1 MEKKTL
7 KSSTRVLK
15 RFVFVVFLWV
25 SLDGICQKKVD
36 VVVYGGTAGGYS
48 AAIQV
53 ARMGKTVALL
63 EPTQHIGGNVVEGL
77 GGTDIDNHKEFQNSP
92 AVSGIALEFY
102 RRVAKAYGREE
113 AFEKMLKNKEKDT
126 RHWRLESSVAEKVI
140 NEWLAEYKIALYYQA
155 RLSEAK
161 GDVSKKGTQITQ
173 IKTEDGRVFQAKIFI
188 DATIEGDL
196 LAAAGVST
204 RVGREANSQYNETL
218 NGIRG
223 ETTRAQ
229 FTVKVNPYK
238 DPTNPKSGLIPTIQD
253 EPLGTPG
260 AADNHLQA
268 YCFRVCL
275 TKNST
280 NQISFYKPEKY
291 NRAMYEIYL
300 RYLGAGGKLYKP
312 YAELPNG
319 KTDLGAWHDLSHNL
333 YGMNVEYPLGNY
345 ATRQRIVEEH
355 KTFTQG
361 LFYFLAN
368 DPEVGRLDSSLQKE
382 WASWGYAKDEFV
394 DNQGF
399 PRMFYV
405 RNARRMVSDYVI
417 TEHHVKKQNPTP
429 VEDPVSIAYWPTDVH
444 SSRRIVKDGYAYN
457 EGYVFGGN
465 YWRPLPI
472 SYRALVPR
480 KNECTNLLTPTCPS
494 STHLAYGAI
503 RIEFT
508 FMSLGQAVGAAA
520 VLAIET
526 KSSVQ
531 KVNYNQLK
539 TVLTAAGA
547 ILDAAKVGVPV
558 E

>member
-7 KSSTRVLK
+7 KSSAKDLNRLI
-15 RFVFVVFLWV
+15 FVVLVWI
-25 SLDGICQKKVD
+25 SLDGICQRNVD

-63 EPTQHIGGNVVEGL
+63 EPTNHIGGNVVEGL
-77 GGTDIDNHKEFQNSP
+77 GGTDVDNHKEFQNSP

-102 RRVAKAYGREE
+102 QRVAKAYGREE
-113 AFEKMLKNKEKDT
+113 AFEKMLKTKEKDT

-140 NEWLAEYKIALYYQA
+140 KEWLAEYKIELYYQA
-155 RLSEAK
+155 RLSEDK
-161 GDVSKKGTQITQ
+161 GAVSKKGAQITQ
-173 IKTEDGRVFQAKIFI
+173 IKTDDGRVFRATIFI

-196 LAAAGVST
+196 LAAAKVST

-229 FTVKVNPYK
+229 FAVKVNPYK
-238 DPTNPKSGLIPTIQD
+238 DPNNPQSGLIPTIQN
-253 EPLGTPG
+253 EPFGTPG

-275 TKNST
+275 TKNPT

-291 NRAMYEIYL
+291 NRGMYEIYL
-300 RYLGAGGKLYKP
+300 RYLRVGGKLYKP

-333 YGMNVEYPLGNY
+333 YGMNVEYPLGSY
-345 ATRQRIVEEH
+345 ATRRRIAEEH

-368 DPEVGRLDSSLQKE
+368 DPEVGELDPALQKE

-405 RNARRMVSDYVI
+405 RDARRMVSDYVI
-417 TEHHVKKQNPTP
+417 TEHHVKKQNPTH
-429 VEDPVSIAYWPTDVH
+429 VEDPVSIAYWPTDIH
-444 SSRRIVKDGYAYN
+444 SSRRIVRDGYAYN

-480 KNECTNLLTPTCPS
+480 MSECTNLLTPTCPS
-494 STHLAYGAI
+494 SSHLAYGAI

-520 VLAIET
+520 VLAIES

-531 KVNYNQLK
+531 KVNYAQLK

-547 ILDAAKVGVPV
+547 IVDAAKVGMPD